1 METAICHAI
10 HSLQVYDAVV
20 FSVLSEL
27 CLSHHRF
34 RKISHYT
41 KHAPLLA
48 VPQVL
53 FPLPLAITGLFS
65 VSGSI
70 RAAFF
75 FFAADNNTPF
85 THLAHL
91 FYPFLS
97 SLGTGL
103 FAGLGTG
110 NNAAM
115 NIDVQELVWIYVFIS
130 VQFSRSVVSDS
141 L

>member
-1 METAICHAI
+1 MQFTPCRYTMQWFLVYSQSCVSVITGLEKFLITQSMHPYWQSPKSSSPCPWQSPVSFL
-10 HSLQVYDAVV
+10 SLD
-20 FSVLSEL
+20 LSEL
-27 CLSHHRF
+27 L
-34 RKISHYT
+34 
-41 KHAPLLA
+41 
-48 VPQVL
+48 
-53 FPLPLAITGLFS
+53 
-65 VSGSI
+65 
-70 RAAFF
+70 FF

-115 NIDVQELVWIYVFIS
+115 NIDVQELVWTYVFIS